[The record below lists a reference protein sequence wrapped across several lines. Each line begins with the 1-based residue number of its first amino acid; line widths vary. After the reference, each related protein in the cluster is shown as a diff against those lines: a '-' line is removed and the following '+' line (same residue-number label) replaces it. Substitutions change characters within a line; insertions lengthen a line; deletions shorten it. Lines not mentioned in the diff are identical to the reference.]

1 MHMNFSIGLRY
12 MLLSAV
18 GFSLMAVCVKLA
30 FEDGIPVLQIVAA
43 RALVSLLLS
52 YFFAKRK
59 GLSVLGS
66 HRGLLF
72 ARGFVGAVAL
82 LAVYSALTRLPL
94 AEATMLQYLHPVFVA
109 VLALFFLAERFH
121 ASLLG
126 SIVLSLVGLI
136 LVVEPSWVHGGSL
149 TQLDQ
154 LGVIFAL
161 IGAFGSAIAYVLVRK
176 LSHLEDSSVII
187 FYFPLIALPFSLVV
201 LGNDFVVPESW
212 TTYFVLLAVGI
223 FTQIGQEGLTKAMKT
238 ETAARATA
246 FSYVQVVFS
255 VIFGWMFFAEVP
267 SILAVVGVVLI
278 MLGAL
283 LNVMHKTKVS

>member
-1 MHMNFSIGLRY
+1 M
-12 MLLSAV
+12 
-18 GFSLMAVCVKLA
+18 
-30 FEDGIPVLQIVAA
+30 
-43 RALVSLLLS
+43 
-52 YFFAKRK
+52 
-59 GLSVLGS
+59 
-66 HRGLLF
+66 
-72 ARGFVGAVAL
+72 
-82 LAVYSALTRLPL
+82 TRLPL